1 MLKLMQLSPRD
12 PAMGMSRT
20 ILAGAQMGLGQYDDA
35 IDQLHQAIDSGYRSS
50 YPYSQLAAAYALNG
64 KMDEAKAALA
74 EALKFSPD
82 LSLKML
88 KQNNIFPIAI
98 EGLRKAGLK
107 EE

>member
-1 MLKLMQLSPRD
+1 MQLSPRD

>member
-1 MLKLMQLSPRD
+1 
-12 PAMGMSRT
+12 
-20 ILAGAQMGLGQYDDA
+20 
-35 IDQLHQAIDSGYRSS
+35 
-50 YPYSQLAAAYALNG
+50 
-64 KMDEAKAALA
+64 MDEAKTALA

-98 EGLRKAGLK
+98 EGLRKVGLK